1 MVKFHKQR
9 LKKETGNQFLKGF
22 QEEDVYYNFSYF
34 VEAIE
39 ASKLMTIQATEL
51 DFENSGNEKQE
62 KKLVTVEDIGKF
74 FYNIEF
80 TKIKNKNS

>member
-1 MVKFHKQR
+1 
-9 LKKETGNQFLKGF
+9 
-22 QEEDVYYNFSYF
+22 
-34 VEAIE
+34 
-39 ASKLMTIQATEL
+39 MTIQATEL